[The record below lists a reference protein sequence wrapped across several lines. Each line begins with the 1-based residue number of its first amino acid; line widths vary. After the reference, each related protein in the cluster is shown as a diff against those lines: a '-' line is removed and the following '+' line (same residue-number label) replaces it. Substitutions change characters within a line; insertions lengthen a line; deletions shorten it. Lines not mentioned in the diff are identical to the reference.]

1 MGSGERICILRLSAI
16 GDCVHTLAVVRA
28 IRDALPECQLTWLIG
43 KTEATL
49 MQGLE
54 GVELVVVDK
63 QADRTAR
70 THLAHTLRS
79 REFDVLL
86 NMHASWRANL
96 ISRLIRAPRKVGFDR
111 GRARDAQWLF
121 TNERIPPQHHPH
133 VLDGLFEFA
142 SHIGVAR
149 SAPRWELPLADADYA
164 LADQLVLA
172 NRPLVVISPC
182 SSQRAKNFRNWP
194 AERFAAITQL
204 AVARYSAIVAVTG
217 GGSALE
223 HEYAEAIKAAAPESV
238 YDLVGKSS
246 LKSLAAL
253 IRRADCVICPD
264 SGPAHIASAVGTPAI
279 GLYATSNPGR
289 TGPVAQPEF
298 TVDRYPDALKKYMDE
313 TVESVR
319 WGQRVRHPD
328 AMALIT
334 VEEVAEKLDQALRTQ
349 AA

>member
-1 MGSGERICILRLSAI
+1 MGSAERICGLRLSAI

-28 IRDALPECQLTWLIG
+28 IRDARPKSQITWLIG

-49 MQGLE
+49 MQGLD

-63 QADRTAR
+63 RANRAARKRLADS
-70 THLAHTLRS
+70 LRA

-86 NMHASWRANL
+86 NMHASWRANR

-121 TNERIPPQHHPH
+121 TNERIPPQHHAH

-142 SHIGVAR
+142 SHIGIAR
-149 SAPRWELPLADADYA
+149 SSPRWDLPLAGEDYQ
-164 LADQLVLA
+164 LADELVSDST
-172 NRPLVVISPC
+172 PCVVISPC

-194 AERFAAITQL
+194 RERFAAITQH
-204 AVARYSAIVAVTG
+204 AVSRYSATVEVTG

-223 HEYAEAIKAAAPESV
+223 HEYAQAIKAASPDSV
-238 YDLVGKSS
+238 HNLVGQSS

-253 IRRADCVICPD
+253 IERADCVICPD
-264 SGPAHIASAVGTPAI
+264 SGPVHIASAVGTPAI

-289 TGPVAQPEF
+289 TGPVSQPEF
-298 TVDRYPDALKKYMDE
+298 VVDRYPAALQQYLNE
-313 TVESVR
+313 PVASVR
-319 WGQRVRHPD
+319 WGQRVRRPD
-328 AMALIT
+328 AMSLIT
-334 VEEVAEKLDQALRTQ
+334 VKEVADKLDQVLKH
-349 AA
+349 

>member
-1 MGSGERICILRLSAI
+1 MLRLSAI

-28 IRDALPECQLTWLIG
+28 IRDARPKSQITWLIG

-49 MQGLE
+49 MQGLD

-63 QADRTAR
+63 RANRAARKRLADS
-70 THLAHTLRS
+70 LRA

-86 NMHASWRANL
+86 NMHASWRANR

-121 TNERIPPQHHPH
+121 TNERIPPQHHAH

-142 SHIGVAR
+142 SHIGIAR
-149 SAPRWELPLADADYA
+149 SSPRWDLPLAGEDYQ
-164 LADQLVLA
+164 LADELVSDST
-172 NRPLVVISPC
+172 PCVVISPC

-194 AERFAAITQL
+194 RERFAAITQH
-204 AVARYSAIVAVTG
+204 VVSRYSATVVVTG

-223 HEYAEAIKAAAPESV
+223 HEYAQVIKAASPESV
-238 YDLVGKSS
+238 HDLVGQSS

-253 IRRADCVICPD
+253 IERADCVICPD
-264 SGPAHIASAVGTPAI
+264 SGPVHIASAVGTPAI

-289 TGPVAQPEF
+289 TGPVSQPEF
-298 TVDRYPDALKKYMDE
+298 VVDRYPDALQQYMNE
-313 TVESVR
+313 TVASVR

-328 AMALIT
+328 AMSLIT
-334 VEEVAEKLDQALRTQ
+334 VEEVADKLDQVLKH
-349 AA
+349 